1 MKKILIT
8 AVALA
13 LAVPAP
19 AAQQDIAQISA
30 VTASREAL
38 RTAIN
43 TQLSA
48 VQSNF
53 DEIYAVIDAG
63 PVYVNASAP
72 VDTKVVWIDTDQSNA
87 IKVYVGG
94 AWTVVGSGGEGSYT
108 LPTAAADTLGGVK
121 VGARLTITDGVL
133 SADVQTGDG
142 SATYPSAAGVANWGG
157 SAWGTSYT
165 VGTGAS
171 NLVQLNASAQLPA
184 VSAALLTN
192 FPTLNQNTTGTAGG
206 LSGTPN
212 ITVGTISAGAGGFGV
227 DADGDVTAKSVTV
240 TRTTSPSAIDLY
252 EGTGG
257 GDNKLTLTISGN
269 LAADATLNADQIL
282 ATGDV
287 DDTPVNG
294 VTTAPVSSNW
304 AYDHVAASDPHTGYV
319 LESAIG
325 TTVQGYDADL
335 ATWAGVTPSAN
346 GQSLVSAANYAAMRT
361 LLDLEAGT
369 DFNAYDADLAAWAAI
384 SPTGALDFG
393 GSTSLEIPNGAAPTV
408 DTTGEVAVDTTSDQL
423 IYYGAAKRVLP
434 YRLQENF
441 AIKSPVDADDV
452 LMFKAQQAITITDIH
467 VLAQGGGTISV
478 DIQECD
484 SAGAN
489 CATVDAAISA
499 DSDGAEDDGTL
510 SNGAIDAGDWV
521 KLVLAA
527 PSGTVNFLTGSIY
540 YTITAD

>member
-1 MKKILIT
+1 MKRLLLVIPLLLFASYGHAAKGYT
-8 AVALA
+8 GNS
-13 LAVPAP
+13 AP
-19 AAQQDIAQISA
+19 ATCTVGD
-30 VTASREAL
+30 
-38 RTAIN
+38 
-43 TQLSA
+43 
-48 VQSNF
+48 F
-53 DEIYAVIDAG
+53 
-63 PVYVNASAP
+63 
-72 VDTKVVWIDTDQSNA
+72 WIDTD
-87 IKVYVGG
+87 
-94 AWTVVGSGGEGSYT
+94 
-108 LPTAAADTLGGVK
+108 AAADDRFYTCTAANTWTKNGGGDDLGSAAYSDVVALWTTCTGYLK
-121 VGARLTITDGVL
+121 SDGTCDTP
-133 SADVQTGDG
+133 SG
-142 SATYPSAAGVANWGG
+142 SATYPSAAGVAYFDGT
-157 SAWGTSYT
+157 AWGPSYT
-165 VGTGAS
+165 VGTAAG
-171 NLVQLNASAQLPA
+171 NLVQLNGLAQLPA

-212 ITVGTISAGAGGFGV
+212 ITVGTISAGSAGFGV

-240 TRTTSPSAIDLY
+240 TRTTSPTAIDLY

-257 GDNKLTLTISGN
+257 GDNKLTLTLSGN

-282 ATGDV
+282 VDGD
-287 DDTPVNG
+287 
-294 VTTAPVSSNW
+294 
-304 AYDHVAASDPHTGYV
+304 
-319 LESAIG
+319 IG
-325 TTVQGYDADL
+325 STVQ
-335 ATWAGVTPSAN
+335 
-346 GQSLVSAANYAAMRT
+346 
-361 LLDLEAGT
+361 
-369 DFNAYDADLAAWAAI
+369 AYDADLAAWAAI

-393 GSTSLEIPNGAAPTV
+393 GSTSLEVPNGASPTV
-408 DTTGEVAVDTTSDQL
+408 DAAGEVAVDTTSDQL

-499 DSDGAEDDGTL
+499 DSDGAEDDGAL

-527 PSGTVNFLTGSIY
+527 PSGAVNFLTGSIY